1 MDLCFLWQRG
11 TEDAA
16 TDFTLLG
23 LRLSDVPVP
32 SLLSDACA
40 VRGASDRT
48 SAFHAAQSG
57 YLHDRCDR
65 VDDVLFV
72 LEDEL

>member
-1 MDLCFLWQRG
+1 MLFRSQRG
-11 TEDAA
+11 TENAA

-23 LRLSDVPVP
+23 LRLSDVLVP
-32 SLLSDACA
+32 SLLSDVCA

-48 SAFHAAQSG
+48 SAFHAAQSR
-57 YLHDRCDR
+57 YLHDHCDR
-65 VDDVLFV
+65 VDDVLLI